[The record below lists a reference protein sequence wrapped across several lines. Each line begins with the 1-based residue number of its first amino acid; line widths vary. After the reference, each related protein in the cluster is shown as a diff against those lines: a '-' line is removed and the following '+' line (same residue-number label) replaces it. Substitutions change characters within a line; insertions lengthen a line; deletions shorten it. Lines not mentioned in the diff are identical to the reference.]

1 MSHSRGSLGGTR
13 TLGLALLIAGAL
25 MAIGGLSAQA
35 AGNEGGTFP
44 GAETATETGATGLS
58 GEIDA
63 PPPATDPGAPPTAGA
78 DMPPVGS
85 APAPADAAAQAPAAP
100 APAAASAPTPPAA
113 TSSLDTRATA
123 SVSRPVSII
132 DFAFDPASLQVKTGD
147 TVQWT
152 NKDAAPEGHD
162 VTGDGLDS
170 GLMKQGDTYSH
181 TFKQPGTFSYICT
194 IHPQMKGSVEV
205 LASKSSTGADCPAAC
220 GAGTGSGTGS
230 TTDVAGTGSGVAGTP
245 GSSPS
250 LSDPAGTLAFTGW
263 DPIWL
268 VTAGLLLLDLGVA
281 LRVFG
286 PARTA
291 S

>member
-1 MSHSRGSLGGTR
+1 MSQRRESLGGTR
-13 TLGLALLIAGAL
+13 TLGLALLVAGTLLAV
-25 MAIGGLSAQA
+25 GGLSAQA
-35 AGNEGGTFP
+35 AGNEADPVPESGIP
-44 GAETATETGATGLS
+44 TATGGPGTPITTT
-58 GEIDA
+58 
-63 PPPATDPGAPPTAGA
+63 TDPGTPPT
-78 DMPPVGS
+78 DGS
-85 APAPADAAAQAPAAP
+85 APGPVDATTPAPASASAPAAAP
-100 APAAASAPTPPAA
+100 APAPSAA
-113 TSSLDTRATA
+113 TSSPDALATA
-123 SVSRPVSII
+123 SASRPVSIVN
-132 DFAFDPASLQVKTGD
+132 FAFDPASLTVKTGD

-181 TFKQPGTFSYICT
+181 TFTQPGTFSYVCT

-205 LASKSSTGADCPAAC
+205 LASKSSSGGDCPSAC
-220 GAGTGSGTGS
+220 GAGTDS
-230 TTDVAGTGSGVAGTP
+230 TTEVAGTTGSGVAGTT

-250 LSDPAGTLAFTGW
+250 ISDPAGTLPFTGW
-263 DPIWL
+263 DPTWL

-286 PARTA
+286 PAATR